1 MDNEEINRQ
10 YIRAKKRVKKLK
22 SYYSHLMVYTVVN
35 TCISVLKI
43 THDIKDGDSIQE
55 ALFDGDNYSLWLWW
69 GIGIVFH
76 TYQMFGSRLL
86 FLNKDWEDRK
96 IKEYM
101 NEK

>member
-1 MDNEEINRQ
+1 MEIPF
-10 YIRAKKRVKKLK
+10 KKP
-22 SYYSHLMVYTVVN
+22 S
-35 TCISVLKI
+35 
-43 THDIKDGDSIQE
+43 
-55 ALFDGDNYSLWLWW
+55 FDGDNYSLWLWW
-69 GIGIVFH
+69 GIGIVVH